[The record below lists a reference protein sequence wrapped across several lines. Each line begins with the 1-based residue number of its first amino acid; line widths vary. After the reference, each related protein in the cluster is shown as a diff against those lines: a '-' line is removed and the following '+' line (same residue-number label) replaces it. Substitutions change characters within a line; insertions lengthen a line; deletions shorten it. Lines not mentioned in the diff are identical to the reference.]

1 MTPYKLKL
9 RAAMRRYGQSQSPSQ
24 IQNTLTQTGTSSAD
38 RLTPAAEVGKFQQFD
53 AEAGRYVFS
62 SSTQSVQVPPS
73 QILSNGR
80 LGVGQKV
87 LLSQGTAD
95 FIPA

>member
-1 MTPYKLKL
+1 MTPYRLKV

-24 IQNTLTQTGTSSAD
+24 IQNALVQAGTSSAD
-38 RLTPAAEVGKFQQFD
+38 RLTPAAEIGKFQQFD
-53 AEAGRYVFS
+53 AEAGRYVFA
-62 SSTQSVQVPPS
+62 SSTQSVQVPQG

-80 LGVGQKV
+80 LGVGQKA
-87 LLSQGTAD
+87 LLAQGTAD